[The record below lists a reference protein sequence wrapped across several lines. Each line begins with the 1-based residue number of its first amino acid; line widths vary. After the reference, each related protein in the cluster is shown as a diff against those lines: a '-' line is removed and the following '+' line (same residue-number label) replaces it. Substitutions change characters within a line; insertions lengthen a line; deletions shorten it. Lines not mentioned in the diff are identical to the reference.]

1 MSGAEKFDEIMN
13 YIKRMAG
20 GEYVSFNNSVF
31 LAEREVSDRN
41 YALSYYMKENNC
53 FPKGS
58 KIKEC
63 VDFWYQCCAMEV
75 NCESMAV
82 ICATLAN
89 GGTCPTTLDP
99 FIKPSAVRDVLSLL
113 HSCGFYEYSGQFAFK
128 VSFLKLVQTCLKLFI
143 FFSEIVQMILN
154 LSKLVQSCPNLFK
167 LAQFSLG
174 FSVLGHMGSSGQ

>member
-1 MSGAEKFDEIMN
+1 MVNSGSIIVNSLIQTMYKPEMSGAEKFDEIMN

-82 ICATLAN
+82 ICATLAKQ
-89 GGTCPTTLDP
+89 
-99 FIKPSAVRDVLSLL
+99 KPSEESANATIGPSL
-113 HSCGFYEYSGQFAFK
+113 GRRWPSGQQH
-128 VSFLKLVQTCLKLFI
+128 VCLANK
-143 FFSEIVQMILN
+143 
-154 LSKLVQSCPNLFK
+154 
-167 LAQFSLG
+167 
-174 FSVLGHMGSSGQ
+174 